1 MSGHHR
7 GSSLWQKSPGQ
18 GGEWHSS
25 LPEPAALVDL
35 QVQEGGGL
43 L

>member
-1 MSGHHR
+1 MEK
-7 GSSLWQKSPGQ
+7 SLWV
-18 GGEWHSS
+18 GGFGMEPCVQHSS